1 MSQNGN
7 ILFLV
12 CKPCEEANEPDFGVK
27 LAGRSQIGWYEH
39 MVPTKQ
45 FDAWL
50 NKHRNC
56 AGRGKPDHFVLAH
69 AQAQN
74 HDQAALEAREVKKAV
89 IRAVQ

>member
-1 MSQNGN
+1 MSKGN

-12 CKPCEEANEPDFGVK
+12 CKPCEEAKEADFGVK
-27 LAGRSQIGWYEH
+27 LAGRTQIGWYEH
-39 MVPTKQ
+39 MVPGKQ
-45 FDAWL
+45 LDVWL

-69 AQAQN
+69 SYIPN
-74 HDQAALEAREVKKAV
+74 HDQAEIEVRQVKQAV